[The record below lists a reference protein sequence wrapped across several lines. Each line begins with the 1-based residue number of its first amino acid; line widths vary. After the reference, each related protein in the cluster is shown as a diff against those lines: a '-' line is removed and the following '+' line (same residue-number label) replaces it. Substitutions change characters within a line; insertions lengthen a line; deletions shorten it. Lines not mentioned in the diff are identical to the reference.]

1 MNKQWKI
8 LMGKFNK
15 RLNPDFSIL
24 IRKFISAGY
33 VQENQNILKGYGR
46 LFINKINVGLKV
58 VILASMFISCDY
70 FKMREGIDT
79 AAVEEGKVARVNDNF
94 LYTSD
99 IAGIVPP
106 GALAD
111 DSARLVKR
119 FVNSWI
125 RKQLMISEASSKIE
139 FDQQELE
146 RKILDYRYALMVYE
160 YEKYYVN
167 SALHKEVTEEEI
179 KAYYEANKDNF
190 ELKQIIIQGIYVKVP
205 KEAPRLNKLREFLE
219 QDDKQDLERLKS
231 YCYRFATDFML
242 DKNTWVNFEELVVN
256 TPLMSIP
263 NKVQWL
269 QANEKVETSDD
280 RYLYF
285 LHVAD
290 YKISNQ
296 QSPLEFV
303 RDQIET
309 IIINK
314 RKTELA
320 TRLEREIY
328 EKAQK
333 SNAFEIYVR

>member
-1 MNKQWKI
+1 MA
-8 LMGKFNK
+8 L
-15 RLNPDFSIL
+15 
-24 IRKFISAGY
+24 
-33 VQENQNILKGYGR
+33 
-46 LFINKINVGLKV
+46 
-58 VILASMFISCDY
+58 LASMFISCDY
-70 FKMREGIDT
+70 LRMRES
-79 AAVEEGKVARVNDNF
+79 EEGVKEEQKVARVNDSF
-94 LYTSD
+94 LYAAD
-99 IAGIVPP
+99 LADIVPS
-106 GALAD
+106 GTSAE

-125 RKQLMISEASSKIE
+125 RKQLMISEAASKIE
-139 FDQQELE
+139 FDQQELD
-146 RKILDYRYALMVYE
+146 RKILDYKFALMVYE
-160 YEKYYVN
+160 YEKFYVN
-167 SALHKEVTEEEI
+167 AALDKEVTEEEI

-190 ELKQIIIQGIYVKVP
+190 ELKQIIIRGFYVKVP

-219 QDDKQDLERLKS
+219 QKDDQDLEKLKS

-242 DKNTWVNFEELVVN
+242 DKSTWVNFEELIVN

-269 QANEKVETSDD
+269 EANKKVETSDD
-280 RYLYF
+280 RFLYF
-285 LHVAD
+285 LNVAD

-296 QSPLEFV
+296 LSPLEFV

-320 TRLEREIY
+320 ARLEKEIY

-333 SNAFEIYVR
+333 KNAFEIYAR

>member
-1 MNKQWKI
+1 
-8 LMGKFNK
+8 MGKY
-15 RLNPDFSIL
+15 
-24 IRKFISAGY
+24 RKSFCKNSFISFPKSPFP
-33 VQENQNILKGYGR
+33 ESFK
-46 LFINKINVGLKV
+46 GLKV
-58 VILASMFISCDY
+58 EILRFRNAFCRNDIKKLLINGFAGLLVFLFVSCDY
-70 FKMREGIDT
+70 LKMRDGADSSVQEGK
-79 AAVEEGKVARVNDNF
+79 KVARANDNF
-94 LYTSD
+94 LYAADLS
-99 IAGIVPP
+99 GIVPP
-106 GALAD
+106 GASAE

-125 RKQLMISEASSKIE
+125 RKQLMISEASRNIE

-167 SALHKEVTEEEI
+167 TALHKEVTEEEI
-179 KAYYEANKDNF
+179 KEYYQANKDNF
-190 ELKQIIIQGIYVKVP
+190 ELKQIIIQGLYVKVP
-205 KEAPRLNKLREFLE
+205 KEAPRLNRLREFLE
-219 QDDKQDLERLKS
+219 LDDKQDLEKLKS
-231 YCYRFATDFML
+231 YCYRFSTDFML
-242 DKNTWVNFEELVVN
+242 DKNTWINFEELVVN

-269 QANEKVETSDD
+269 QANKKVETSDD

-285 LHVAD
+285 LNVVD

-309 IIINK
+309 ILINK

-320 TRLEREIY
+320 ARLEREIY

-333 SNAFEIYVR
+333 SNAFEIYAR

>member
-1 MNKQWKI
+1 MRKSYKKNFSFLCLAVVAI
-8 LMGKFNK
+8 LF
-15 RLNPDFSIL
+15 
-24 IRKFISAGY
+24 A
-33 VQENQNILKGYGR
+33 
-46 LFINKINVGLKV
+46 
-58 VILASMFISCDY
+58 SCD
-70 FKMREGIDT
+70 FLKMRKEEE
-79 AAVEEGKVARVNDNF
+79 AALKEEKKIARVHENF
-94 LYTSD
+94 LYAAD
-99 IAGIVPP
+99 
-106 GALAD
+106 LAD
-111 DSARLVKR
+111 LVPAGASAEDSARLVKR

-125 RKQLMISEASSKIE
+125 RKQLMISEAASKIE

-167 SALHKEVTEEEI
+167 SALQKEVTEEEI

-190 ELKQIIIQGIYVKVP
+190 ELKQIIIRGLYVKVP

-219 QDDKQDLERLKS
+219 QNEEQDLERLKS

-242 DKNTWVNFEELVVN
+242 DKGTWINFEELIAN

-269 QANEKVETSDD
+269 EANKKVETSDEG
-280 RYLYF
+280 YLYF
-285 LHVAD
+285 LNVVD

-296 QSPLEFV
+296 LSPLEFV

-320 TRLEREIY
+320 ARLEKEIY

-333 SNAFEIYVR
+333 SNDFEVYAR